1 MVLSVRIAIE
11 GRRVPEGEEGND
23 DDIEDGWAGPL
34 MDSNPVP
41 GRGKDISP
49 SPPSSSNVPPLAKSW
64 PGASL
69 SSKKSL
75 STSSSIP
82 RES

>member
-1 MVLSVRIAIE
+1 ME

-34 MDSNPVP
+34 VDSNPVP

-49 SPPSSSNVPPLAKSW
+49 SPPSSSPPAKSW
-64 PGASL
+64 PDAS
-69 SSKKSL
+69 SG
-75 STSSSIP
+75 STK
-82 RES
+82 